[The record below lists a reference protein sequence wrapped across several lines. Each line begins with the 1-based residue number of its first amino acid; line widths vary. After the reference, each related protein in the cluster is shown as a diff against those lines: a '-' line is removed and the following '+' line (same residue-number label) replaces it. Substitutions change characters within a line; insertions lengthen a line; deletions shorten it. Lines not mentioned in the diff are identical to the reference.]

1 MNAHPDAHTR
11 APALTF
17 YGAAGTVTGSKFLI
31 DSARGR
37 LLVDCG
43 LYQGEKRWRQR
54 NWEDFPVPPDTID
67 AVALTHAHLD
77 HCGYLPALVR
87 GGFTGPAL
95 TTTGTAALAA
105 VILRDS
111 ARLQEEE
118 AEGAR
123 RGGWSRHDPPL
134 PLYDVADAERAIAAL
149 QPLRPAGT
157 ASANGSDG
165 SVGAAGSA
173 GVAVLAD
180 QSVRVGS
187 GAGAEVTFVRAGHIL
202 GSSSVLVEVDGSSV
216 LFSGDLGRP
225 DHPVLLPRAR
235 PPAARTVVIESTY
248 GDRAHPE
255 VDLEHHVMADAIRR
269 TIGRGGTVVIPAFA
283 VDRTEIVLLAIA
295 DLVERHAIPDVPV
308 WVDSPMALAA
318 LDIYRDPAHVAEV
331 RPDALERLRRLHGL
345 RSAHTAEESIRLNT
359 PGTPCIIV
367 SASGMAT
374 GGRVIHHL
382 RHLLPQAR
390 NCVLLTGYQAIGT
403 RGRDLQEGAREVKI
417 TGHYVPV
424 RAEVITLDDFSVHA
438 DADELLTWLGELP
451 QPPETVHVVH
461 GEPAAAQALA
471 DGIRKQFACA
481 VSVPRYGERVLLD

>member
-1 MNAHPDAHTR
+1 M
-11 APALTF
+11 PALTF
-17 YGAAGTVTGSKFLI
+17 LGAAGTVTGSKFLLE
-31 DSARGR
+31 GTGTR
-37 LLVDCG
+37 LMVDCG
-43 LYQGEKRWRQR
+43 LYQGERRWRAL
-54 NWEDFPVPPDTID
+54 NWEAPPVDPSSID

-87 GGFTGPAL
+87 GGFAGPVH
-95 TTTGTAALAA
+95 TTAGTAALAA

-111 ARLQEEE
+111 AHLQEEE

-123 RGGWSRHDPPL
+123 RGGWSKHDPPL
-134 PLYDVADAERAIAAL
+134 PLYTVADADAAVAAL
-149 QPLRPAGT
+149 RPVA
-157 ASANGSDG
+157 
-165 SVGAAGSA
+165 AAGA
-173 GVAVLAD
+173 G
-180 QSVRVGS
+180 RVVQVGDS
-187 GAGAEVTFVRAGHIL
+187 ESYGEGATLTFVPAGHIL
-202 GSSSVLVEVDGSSV
+202 GSSSVLVELGGSSV

-235 PPAARTVVIESTY
+235 PPAARTVVVEATY

-255 VDLEHHVMADAIRR
+255 VDPEHRVMAEAIRR
-269 TIGRGGTVVIPAFA
+269 TIRRGGSVVVPAFA

-295 DLVERHAIPDVPV
+295 DLAESGAIPDVPV

-318 LDIYRDPAHVAEV
+318 LEIYRDPAHAAEV
-331 RPDALERLRRLHGL
+331 RPEALARLQRLSGL
-345 RSAHTAEESIRLNT
+345 RTAHSAEESMRLNN

-374 GGRVIHHL
+374 GGRVVHHL

-390 NCVLLTGYQAIGT
+390 NTVLLTGYQAIGT
-403 RGRDLQEGAREVKI
+403 RGRDLQEGARELKMA
-417 TGHYVPV
+417 GRYVPV
-424 RAEVITLDDFSVHA
+424 RAEVVTLDDFSVHA
-438 DADELLTWLGELP
+438 DADELLTWIGELP

-471 DGIRKQFACA
+471 HGIRDRFDCA

>member
-1 MNAHPDAHTR
+1 MTDHAGTQTQSQTQSRTRTR

-17 YGAAGTVTGSKFLI
+17 YGAAGTVTGSKFLL
-31 DSARGR
+31 DGSRSR

-43 LYQGEKRWRQR
+43 LYQGEKRWRAR
-54 NWEDFPVPPDTID
+54 NWEDLPVPPDTID

-87 GGFTGPAL
+87 SGFAGPAL
-95 TTTGTAALAA
+95 TTAGTAALAA

-149 QPLRPAGT
+149 QPLASGT
-157 ASANGSDG
+157 PGDGASA
-165 SVGAAGSA
+165 AA
-173 GVAVLAD
+173 LD
-180 QSVRVGS
+180 TQSVRVGP
-187 GAGAEVTFVRAGHIL
+187 GPGAELTFVRAGHIL
-202 GSSSVLVEVDGSSV
+202 GSSSVLVEVDDSSV

-295 DLVERHAIPDVPV
+295 DLIERHAIPDVPV

-318 LDIYRDPAHVAEV
+318 LEIYRDPAHAAEV

-345 RSAHTAEESIRLNT
+345 RTARTAEESIRLNT

-390 NCVLLTGYQAIGT
+390 NSVLLTGYQAVGT

-417 TGHYVPV
+417 TGRYVPV
-424 RAEVITLDDFSVHA
+424 RAEIVTLDDFSVHA
-438 DADELLTWLGELP
+438 DADELLAWLGELP
-451 QPPETVHVVH
+451 EPPETVHVVH

-471 DGIRKQFACA
+471 DGIRQEFDCA

>member
-1 MNAHPDAHTR
+1 MDDHPQARTR

-31 DSARGR
+31 DGARGR

-43 LYQGEKRWRQR
+43 LYQGEKRWRER

-95 TTTGTAALAA
+95 TTAGTAALAA

-111 ARLQEEE
+111 AHLQEEE

-149 QPLRPAGT
+149 QPLPPVRTDDSAGR
-157 ASANGSDG
+157 AP
-165 SVGAAGSA
+165 AAG
-173 GVAVLAD
+173 LAN
-180 QSVRVGS
+180 QSVCVGP

-202 GSSSVLVEVDGSSV
+202 GSSSVLVEVDGGSV

-295 DLVERHAIPDVPV
+295 DLVERRAIPDVPV

-318 LDIYRDPAHVAEV
+318 LDIYRDPVHAAEV
-331 RPDALERLRRLHGL
+331 RPDALERLRRLHGM
-345 RSAHTAEESIRLNT
+345 RSAHTAEESMRLNT

-382 RHLLPQAR
+382 RHLLPQSR
-390 NCVLLTGYQAIGT
+390 NSVLLTGYQAVGT
-403 RGRDLQEGAREVKI
+403 RGRDLQEGVREVKI
-417 TGHYVPV
+417 TGRYVPV
-424 RAEVITLDDFSVHA
+424 RAEIVTLDDFSVHA
-438 DADELLTWLGELP
+438 DSGELLAWLGELP
-451 QPPETVHVVH
+451 ETPETVHVVH
-461 GEPAAAQALA
+461 GEPAAARALA
-471 DGIRKQFACA
+471 DGIRREFDCA

>member
-1 MNAHPDAHTR
+1 MGSHARHGRAGR

-17 YGAAGTVTGSKFLI
+17 LGAAGTVTGSKFLLEGAG
-31 DSARGR
+31 AR
-37 LLVDCG
+37 LMVDCG
-43 LYQGEKRWRQR
+43 LYQGERRWRSL
-54 NWEDFPVPPDTID
+54 NWEAPPVDPSSID

-87 GGFTGPAL
+87 AGLTGPVHA
-95 TTTGTAALAA
+95 TAGTAALAA

-111 ARLQEEE
+111 AHLQEEE

-123 RGGWSRHDPPL
+123 RGGWSKHDPPL
-134 PLYDVADAERAIAAL
+134 PLYTVADADVAVAAL
-149 QPLRPAGT
+149 RT
-157 ASANGSDG
+157 
-165 SVGAAGSA
+165 VGRD
-173 GVAVLAD
+173 AV
-180 QSVRVGS
+180 VRVGADRAPDALEAAAS
-187 GAGAEVTFVRAGHIL
+187 ERQAAGATVTFVPAGHIL

-225 DHPVLLPRAR
+225 DHPVLLPRTR
-235 PPAARTVVIESTY
+235 PPAARTVVVESTY

-255 VDLEHHVMADAIRR
+255 VDPGHRVMAEAIRR
-269 TIGRGGTVVIPAFA
+269 TIRRGGSVVVPAFA

-295 DLVERHAIPDVPV
+295 DLVESGAIPDVPV

-318 LDIYRDPAHVAEV
+318 LEIYRDPAHAAEV
-331 RPDALERLRRLHGL
+331 RPEALDRLQRLAGL
-345 RSAHTAEESIRLNT
+345 RTAHSAEESMRLNT

-374 GGRVIHHL
+374 GGRVVHHL

-390 NCVLLTGYQAIGT
+390 NTVLLTGYQAIGT
-403 RGRDLQEGAREVKI
+403 RGRDLQEGVRELKMA
-417 TGHYVPV
+417 GRYVPV
-424 RAEVITLDDFSVHA
+424 RAEVVTLDDFSVHA
-438 DADELLTWLGELP
+438 DADELLAWIGELP

-461 GEPAAAQALA
+461 GEPAAARALA
-471 DGIRKQFACA
+471 DGIRDRFDCA